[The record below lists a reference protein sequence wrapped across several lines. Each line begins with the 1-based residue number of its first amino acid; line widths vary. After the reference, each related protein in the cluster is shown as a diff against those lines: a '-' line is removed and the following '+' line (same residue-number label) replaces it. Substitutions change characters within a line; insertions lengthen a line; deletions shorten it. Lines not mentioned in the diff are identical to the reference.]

1 MEYLQQLEYLQVK
14 FGDLPYDEVII
25 YCDPP
30 YRNTAEY
37 IDSNFNHKQF
47 DEWFANL
54 PYTGFLSEYSAPF
67 QKIASFGKLSLLN
80 NNKESKKIITENL
93 YWNGI

>member
-1 MEYLQQLEYLQVK
+1 MDKEK
-14 FGDLPYDEVII
+14 IAGI
-25 YCDPP
+25 
-30 YRNTAEY
+30 
-37 IDSNFNHKQF
+37 
-47 DEWFANL
+47 
-54 PYTGFLSEYSAPF
+54 APF